1 MNIIALRRYAA
12 SGMTLAETAAFMG
25 RGYKYTAL
33 VASRHG
39 IKFDRPVKHCVAGK
53 KGAENPRCKADPA
66 RIRELAAEGLSQS
79 TIADILGVSRERIR
93 QICDRD
99 GIETVSGNPDWD
111 RRENLAQLS
120 ESKMSAREAAVLAGY
135 AIGSASRVFR
145 RAGIAPPK
153 RETNIDR
160 YRECA
165 EAGMTLTETARH
177 CGASVTQVWNEARR
191 CGVVFTARHKR
202 KVDRKQWTEDERR
215 LLLDLA
221 NAGEPARALAERF
234 GVSAGAIYMMV
245 STLRRKAVAA

>member
-53 KGAENPRCKADPA
+53 KGAENPRCK
-66 RIRELAAEGLSQS
+66 
-79 TIADILGVSRERIR
+79 
-93 QICDRD
+93 
-99 GIETVSGNPDWD
+99 
-111 RRENLAQLS
+111 
-120 ESKMSAREAAVLAGY
+120 
-135 AIGSASRVFR
+135 
-145 RAGIAPPK
+145 
-153 RETNIDR
+153 
-160 YRECA
+160 
-165 EAGMTLTETARH
+165 
-177 CGASVTQVWNEARR
+177 
-191 CGVVFTARHKR
+191 
-202 KVDRKQWTEDERR
+202 VDRKQWTEDERR